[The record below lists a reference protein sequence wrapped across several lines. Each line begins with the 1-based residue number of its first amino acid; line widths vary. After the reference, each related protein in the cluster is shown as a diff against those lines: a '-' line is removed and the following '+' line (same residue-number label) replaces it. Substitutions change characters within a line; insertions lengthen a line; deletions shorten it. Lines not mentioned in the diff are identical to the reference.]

1 MSSYLSGANVIP
13 SAFPHDIASCRDMLN
28 VLLLVVRDGDIARM
42 APSSAYPNLFLGLP
56 IWNNGAMYSMN
67 KMPENGDPC
76 GSPHDISVLGP
87 SSLSKRICTVLPV
100 TNEAVQSTRLFGH
113 P

>member
-76 GSPHDISVLGP
+76 GSRMISPCLGLVRCRSGFVP
-87 SSLSKRICTVLPV
+87 FFL
-100 TNEAVQSTRLFGH
+100 
-113 P
+113 